1 MRKVKKFTKIALSG
15 AMTVL
20 LSGTVFLLCCTTSA
34 SADQAFC
41 PLTKAKVADCG
52 KSASD
57 GLNAAG
63 NPTEGQSPECCG
75 FLALV
80 YDKARKLERGQ
91 TVAAA
96 VASSQVRVKPER
108 ISLIS
113 GPSSSPLFGY
123 RGFTV
128 SKSGTFLKNRTFRI

>member
-20 LSGTVFLLCCTTSA
+20 LSGTVFLLCCANSA
-34 SADQAFC
+34 SAEQAFC
-41 PLTKAKVADCG
+41 PLAKAKAAHCD
-52 KSASD
+52 KSASA
-57 GLNAAG
+57 GLNAAR

-91 TVAAA
+91 PVA
-96 VASSQVRVKPER
+96 VASTHVTAQPVR

-113 GPSSSPLFGY
+113 SPISPPLFGY

-128 SKSGTFLKNRTFRI
+128 SKTRTFLRNRTFRI

>member
-1 MRKVKKFTKIALSG
+1 MRKVKKFKKIALSG

-20 LSGTVFLLCCTTSA
+20 LSGTVFLLCCATSA
-34 SADQAFC
+34 SAEQAFC
-41 PLTKAKVADCG
+41 PLTRAKAAHCD
-52 KSASD
+52 KSGSD

-75 FLALV
+75 FLVLV

-91 TVAAA
+91 PVP
-96 VASSQVRVKPER
+96 VASSHVRVQPPR
-108 ISLIS
+108 ISLV
-113 GPSSSPLFGY
+113 SSLVNPPLFNY

-128 SKSGTFLKNRTFRI
+128 AKNGTFLRNRTFRI